1 MAGKRLIPF
10 LACVAF
16 ALTLA
21 PDALAQALQSA
32 QPRGFAMP
40 EEPPMSALQ
49 VQRDAFES
57 AMSKNDIAKVAEFI
71 RGGIVLDFNFNFE
84 RRGRTSDS
92 PLTGAVK
99 RGRIEIVRMLLDAG
113 ADIRRKDGWG
123 DCAINAAR
131 TPEMVKF
138 LVSRGA
144 DPNVEGMYGQT
155 AAAKALESGNLE
167 LVDALVAAGARLD
180 AGKSTDLF
188 NRVVELK
195 KPELIP
201 ELLKRG
207 VSPQLPPTRA
217 LQTLIEK
224 GDIANFKL
232 LLANGADPNAGDG
245 YQRPILLAIFRKQWE
260 IAEALLDAG
269 ASLKITDRPG
279 CEKGMACES
288 IQAVRYATFNP
299 EFLVRLKAR
308 GADLDTVSSG
318 GHTALTSLIVDVPMA
333 LVVNQGT
340 AIGVAVSPDGRQVS
354 RQVQPSAPPT
364 FIPAPD
370 NVARLKALLDA
381 GANPNVKFK
390 PFTPLMLAASLHG
403 KPPAMIDALLAA
415 GGRIEFDATVLPLKQ
430 DDGSFG
436 QVIEIPAE
444 GHGVMLLGAEP
455 SGGFDRMLNTGNYQ
469 GILTGMRI
477 GPLGWAVH
485 AGHPEIALR
494 LVERDR
500 RIDAADKNLLY
511 FAAAADAWDL
521 MLAATRYT
529 KEVNVANRA
538 DVTPLILAAYA
549 GRADVVR
556 ALLAAGAQV
565 NTRSDRAWPP
575 LLQRNPANEFLG
587 ALGGHGPR
595 PPKLVGG
602 YTALRA
608 AKERGHADVARI
620 LSEAGG
626 RD

>member
-1 MAGKRLIPF
+1 MSRLF
-10 LACVAF
+10 SLLACVAL
-16 ALTLA
+16 ALPLA
-21 PDALAQALQSA
+21 QEARAQALQSA
-32 QPRGFAMP
+32 QPKGYALP

-49 VQRDAFES
+49 VQRDALES
-57 AMSKNDIAKVAEFI
+57 AIAKNDTAKVAEFI
-71 RGGIVLDFNFNFE
+71 RSGMVLDFNMNFE

-123 DCAINAAR
+123 DSAINAAR
-131 TPEMVKF
+131 TPEMVKL
-138 LVSRGA
+138 LVARGA

-207 VSPQLPPTRA
+207 VNPRFPPTRA

-224 GDIANFKL
+224 GDVANFKL

-308 GADLDTVSSG
+308 GADLDTVSSA
-318 GHTALTSLIVDVPMA
+318 GHTALTSLIVEVPMA
-333 LVVNQGT
+333 VMVVNQGT

-354 RQVQPSAPPT
+354 RQVQPSAPPAY
-364 FIPAPD
+364 IPAPD

-390 PFTPLMLAASLHG
+390 QFTPLMLAASLHG

-415 GGRIEFDATVLPLKQ
+415 GGRIEFDATVPPLKQ
-430 DDGSFG
+430 DEDSLG
-436 QVIEIPAE
+436 QVIAIPAE
-444 GHGVMLLGAEP
+444 GHGVVLGA
-455 SGGFDRMLNTGNYQ
+455 SDGAQGFERMVDTGNYQ
-469 GILTGMRI
+469 GVLTGMRI

-485 AGHPEIALR
+485 AGHPEIAQR
-494 LVERDR
+494 LIERDR
-500 RIDAADKNLLY
+500 RIEAADKNLIY
-511 FAAAADAWDL
+511 FAAAADNWDL
-521 MLAATRYT
+521 ILAALRHT

-538 DVTPLILAAYA
+538 DVTPLMLAASA

-565 NTRSDRAWPP
+565 NARSDRAWPP
-575 LLQRNPANEFLG
+575 LLQRNPVNEFLG
-587 ALGGHGPR
+587 SLGGHGSR

-608 AKERGHADVARI
+608 AREGGRMDVAKI
-620 LSEAGG
+620 LGDAGG
-626 RD
+626 RE